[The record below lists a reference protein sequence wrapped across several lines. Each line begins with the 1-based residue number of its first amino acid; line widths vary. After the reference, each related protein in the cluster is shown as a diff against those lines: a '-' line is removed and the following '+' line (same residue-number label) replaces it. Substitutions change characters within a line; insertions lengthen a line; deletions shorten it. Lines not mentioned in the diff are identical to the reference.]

1 MNTNTTSASTAA
13 LLAGLGLLVMAII
26 APLANFGVLERL
38 MIPGDPSATVANL
51 AASSAW
57 FRWAIVGFL
66 VVIVLDVLVAW
77 ALHVLLEPVHKNL
90 SLLAAWFRVAFAAG
104 FTLALNPLMGALS
117 LLATSGLETRQ
128 RDAQVML
135 SLTAFQSGW
144 DLALVLFG
152 CHLIVLGLLLTAS
165 GWVPRWLGVLVVIA
179 GAGYLAD
186 SFAGILIPNN
196 TVSISLFT
204 FVGEFLLI
212 FWLLAKAIREF
223 RQPAPSAA

>member
-1 MNTNTTSASTAA
+1 MNTTPPTTAA
-13 LLAGLGLLVMAII
+13 LLAGLGLLAMAII
-26 APLANFGVLERL
+26 APIAFGVLERL
-38 MIPGDPSATVANL
+38 VIPGDATATTANL
-51 AASSAW
+51 IASSVV

>member
-1 MNTNTTSASTAA
+1 M
-13 LLAGLGLLVMAII
+13 
-26 APLANFGVLERL
+26 
-38 MIPGDPSATVANL
+38 
-51 AASSAW
+51 
-57 FRWAIVGFL
+57 
-66 VVIVLDVLVAW
+66 LDVLVAW